1 MSYNVEEA
9 ALLTSKSD
17 GVTVEEVT
25 VEEEAVAALE
35 DVNVAVT
42 DDACD
47 DGSEAEQGDGTRVG
61 PLPLEGWN
69 GAQW

>member
-1 MSYNVEEA
+1 MSYNVEDG
-9 ALLTSKSD
+9 LLTSKSD
-17 GVTVEEVT
+17 EVTVEEVT
-25 VEEEAVAALE
+25 VQEAVAVLE
-35 DVNVAVT
+35 DVVDNVAVT
-42 DDACD
+42 DDGD